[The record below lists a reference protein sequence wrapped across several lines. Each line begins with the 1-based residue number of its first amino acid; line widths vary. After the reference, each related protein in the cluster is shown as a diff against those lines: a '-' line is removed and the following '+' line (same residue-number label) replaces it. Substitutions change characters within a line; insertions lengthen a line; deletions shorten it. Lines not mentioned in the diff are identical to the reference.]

1 MKHADHEASTDPMER
16 TAADGGTQEYKTGAF
31 AGLSPN
37 VIRLG
42 LISFFADVSSEM
54 LYPLVPIFLTVVL
67 GAPVAAVGFIEGVA
81 ESIASLLKTVSGRMS
96 DLSGRRRPYITAGY
110 TASAIAKPLL
120 ALAGGWPLV
129 LLARAVD
136 RFGKGLRSSPRDA
149 LIADSASAQCRG
161 KAFGWHRGMDTLG
174 AVVGPILALALV
186 SLTHDNLRLIFVLA
200 FIPGII
206 GAGLTLAVRERR
218 HQVPVD
224 GAGIRY
230 WALPGAFRS
239 YLIAW
244 GIFAIANSSDVFLIL
259 KAKQVGY
266 ATTMVIVLYVLYNV
280 VYALASPVL
289 GSLSDRLGRKKVLV
303 GGLIVFAL
311 VYLGFA
317 LASHPW
323 QLWVLF
329 AVYGLY
335 IAATE
340 GVGKAFAVDLV
351 PSGIRA
357 SAVGALGTVTGIAA
371 LVASSV
377 AGLLWSTLG
386 PWAAFGYGALGALM
400 GAILISRVRTVG
412 QYR

>member
-1 MKHADHEASTDPMER
+1 MKPLSISVADD
-16 TAADGGTQEYKTGAF
+16 GTQEYKTGAF

-174 AVVGPILALALV
+174 AVVGPILALVLI
-186 SLTHDNLRLIFVLA
+186 SLTHDNLRLIFLLA

-218 HQVPVD
+218 HQMPVD
-224 GAGIRY
+224 SAGNRY
-230 WALPGAFRS
+230 RALPGAFRS
-239 YLIAW
+239 YMIAW
-244 GIFAIANSSDVFLIL
+244 GVFAIANSSDVFLIL

-266 ATTMVIVLYVLYNV
+266 ATTMVMVLYVLYNV

-289 GSLSDRLGRKKVLV
+289 GSLSDRVGRKKVLV

-311 VYLGFA
+311 VYMGFA
-317 LASHPW
+317 LASHTW

-340 GVGKAFAVDLV
+340 GVGKAFAIDLV

-357 SAVGALGTVTGIAA
+357 SAVGVLGTVTGIAA

-377 AGLLWSTLG
+377 AGLLWSTVG
-386 PWAAFGYGALGALM
+386 PWAAFGYGALGALA
-400 GAILISRVRTVG
+400 GAVLISRVRTVG